1 MTLRFTNLIRR
12 LLLRPVLAFAP
23 ALISCMAGTP
33 ASSAAPPDQQLMQD
47 IRTVQEILERESIPR
62 PDTDRLVDAVLN
74 AILKEAGLNNA
85 LNMPFSPSANVK
97 QPDFQWRMINDRVSY
112 CVPGRIHHGS
122 LRQISDKLNEFTPD
136 VLLLDI
142 RYPGGD
148 DFSAVN
154 SSNITPENGGNSA
167 LIVLINSKTSQS
179 TELFANVLAQMPRT
193 VLVGH
198 SSSGHPVP
206 VNAHVVNNH
215 TTIYLPNAVF
225 SRFFE
230 SWPPPALTPD
240 VGVPDTSKETTPPV
254 LVTDSLALSRDP
266 ALQKALDLATA
277 IVAFRSHE
285 QINDNP

>member
-47 IRTVQEILERESIPR
+47 IRTVQEILERESIPQ
-62 PDTDRLVDAVLN
+62 PDTDRLANAILN
-74 AILKEAGLNNA
+74 AILEEVGLNNA
-85 LNMPFSPSANVK
+85 LNMPFSTPENVK
-97 QPDFQWRMINDRVSY
+97 HPDFQWRKINERVSY
-112 CVPGRIHHGS
+112 CVPGRIHHGA
-122 LRQISDKLNEFTPD
+122 LRQVSEKINEFTPV

-148 DFSAVN
+148 DFSAVD
-154 SSNITPENGGNSA
+154 SRSITPDNGVPSA

-179 TELFANVLAQMPRT
+179 TELFANVLAQLPRT

-198 SSSGHPVP
+198 SSSGTPVP
-206 VNAHVVNNH
+206 VTAHAVNDH
-215 TTIYLPNAVF
+215 TMIYLPNAMF
-225 SRFFE
+225 SRFFD
-230 SWPPPALTPD
+230 SWPPTALTPD
-240 VGVPDTSKETTPPV
+240 VSVPETLKETSPPV
-254 LVTDSLALSRDP
+254 LITDPLVLSRDP
-266 ALQKALDLATA
+266 VLQKALDLATA

-285 QINDNP
+285 QPDDNL

>member
-33 ASSAAPPDQQLMQD
+33 ASSAVPPDQQLMQD

-62 PDTDRLVDAVLN
+62 PDTDRLADAVLN

-85 LNMPFSPSANVK
+85 LNMAFPPPENVK
-97 QPDFQWRMINDRVSY
+97 LPHFQWRKISDSVSY
-112 CVPGRIHHGS
+112 CVPGRIHAGV

-148 DFSAVN
+148 DFSAID
-154 SSNITPENGGNSA
+154 SSNITLDKARTSA

-179 TELFANVLAQMPRT
+179 TELLANVLTQIPRT

-198 SSSGHPVP
+198 SSSGTPVP
-206 VNAHVVNNH
+206 LTAHPVNNH
-215 TTIYLPNAVF
+215 TTVYLPNAVF
-225 SRFFE
+225 SRFFD
-230 SWPPPALTPD
+230 SWPPTALTPD
-240 VGVPDTSKETTPPV
+240 VAVPETLKETTPPV
-254 LVTDSLALSRDP
+254 LVTDSLAISQDP

-277 IVAFRSHE
+277 IVAFQSHA
-285 QINDNP
+285 QPNDNQ